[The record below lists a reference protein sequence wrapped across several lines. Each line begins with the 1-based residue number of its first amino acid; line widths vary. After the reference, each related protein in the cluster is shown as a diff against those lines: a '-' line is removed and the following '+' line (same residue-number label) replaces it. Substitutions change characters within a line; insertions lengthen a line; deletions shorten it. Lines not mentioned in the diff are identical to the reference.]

1 MGMEIKYVTT
11 HYIDV
16 DKKYPKYSK
25 DIVDFSLDID
35 GEETFKRYFKEHIE
49 NKEYI
54 MLLNRQNSF
63 ISKKITMIL

>member
-1 MGMEIKYVTT
+1 MEIKYVTT

-35 GEETFKRYFKEHIE
+35 GKKR
-49 NKEYI
+49 
-54 MLLNRQNSF
+54 
-63 ISKKITMIL
+63 SKDTLKNI

>member
-35 GEETFKRYFKEHIE
+35 GKKRSKDTLKNIQK